1 MKILI
6 FRENKNYLCMQKRSA
21 IINIAPA
28 EYSPHTLWLYISIK
42 MCGYNLRVANNT
54 TSKRN
59 DQSFKCD
66 TFTKWKRRKRKP
78 YFCCIV
84 YIYYGK
90 SFLLYISTYIF
101 ICNSLIFQTMYLIC
115 NSKYVSCFLLLTLLR
130 EKIANYYCFLK
141 YVLLWV

>member
-1 MKILI
+1 
-6 FRENKNYLCMQKRSA
+6 
-21 IINIAPA
+21 
-28 EYSPHTLWLYISIK
+28 
-42 MCGYNLRVANNT
+42 MCGYNLRAANNT
-54 TSKRN
+54 TTKRN

-90 SFLLYISTYIF
+90 SFLLYISTYFYYLSVILQYF
-101 ICNSLIFQTMYLIC
+101 KICMYIIC
-115 NSKYVSCFLLLTLLR
+115 NSKYLSCFLLLTLLR

-141 YVLLWV
+141 YLCTTLGVISKKLP

>member
-1 MKILI
+1 
-6 FRENKNYLCMQKRSA
+6 
-21 IINIAPA
+21 
-28 EYSPHTLWLYISIK
+28 
-42 MCGYNLRVANNT
+42 MCGYNLRAANNT
-54 TSKRN
+54 TTKRN

-90 SFLLYISTYIF
+90 SFLLYISTIYIF

-141 YVLLWV
+141 YLCTTLGVISKKLP